1 MGEKMKNFK
10 KEVYIGRLK
19 DDHRYHVFVKIEY
32 NNKRLS
38 ITGEE
43 TTKNKKYFRSSGQ
56 ITLDPNEIEFAPGWN
71 KEKVERLEN
80 IWNKWHLNDMR
91 TGCEHQRKNWNF
103 DKEIEIV
110 DFTWSKKFNDMRK
123 RAEDGLMSEQEYN
136 EYKQLVPNVFEATV
150 NTTRHRWMS
159 PIICGLLYKKLIRI
173 TGTRTNQVRWVH
185 QDEHPDGLLC
195 KPCEICG
202 YKYGTK
208 WIHEDVPEEIL
219 QELMEM

>member
-1 MGEKMKNFK
+1 MGEKMKDFK

-19 DDHRYHVFVKIEY
+19 DDHRYHVFVEIEY
-32 NNKRLS
+32 NNKGLS

-43 TTKNKKYFRSSGQ
+43 TTKNKKYFRSRGQ

-91 TGCEHQRKNWNF
+91 AGCEHQRKNW
-103 DKEIEIV
+103 DLGKEIEIV
-110 DFTWSKKFNDMRK
+110 YFTWSQKFNDMRK
-123 RAEDGLMSEQEYN
+123 RAEDGLMNEQEYS
-136 EYKQLVPNVFEATV
+136 EYKQLVPDIFK
-150 NTTRHRWMS
+150 TTITTSKQQWMS
-159 PIICGLLYKKLIRI
+159 PIAQELLSKKLIQIRDKKTEKASWIRI
-173 TGTRTNQVRWVH
+173 E
-185 QDEHPDGLLC
+185 EHPEGLLC

-202 YKYGTK
+202 YKYGTE
-208 WIHEDVPEEIL
+208 WLHEDVPEEIL